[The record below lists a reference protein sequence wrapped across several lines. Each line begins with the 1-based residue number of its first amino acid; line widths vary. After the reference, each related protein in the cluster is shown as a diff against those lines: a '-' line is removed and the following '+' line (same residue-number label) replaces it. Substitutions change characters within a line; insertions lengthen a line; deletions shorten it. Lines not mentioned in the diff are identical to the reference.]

1 MRERGMNQMHAKKV
15 KLPMGD
21 KIFNVLNYS
30 ICALI
35 ALSIIYPLYFVVIAS
50 FSDPDLINQG
60 KVWLL
65 PAGISLDAYK
75 QVFETE
81 EIWTGYFNT
90 IIYTAGSVL
99 LSLLFTLPAAYA
111 LSRKDFSLRRILTV
125 YFLIPMFFNGGLI
138 PTYMVIRDLGL
149 IDTYWVMVVPMSV
162 NVFYLIIAR
171 TFYSSQIPD
180 ELRQAAE
187 IDGCSNTRFFVQI
200 ALPLTSAIIAVIG
213 LYVAVGSWNSYM
225 NALIYLQTEEKNPLQ
240 IILRNIL
247 VVQTAGD
254 INYEAQ
260 RRAQMLR
267 YALVIVSTLPI
278 MSVYPFIQKY
288 FTKGALLGSIKG

>member
-1 MRERGMNQMHAKKV
+1 MYLKAAGKV
-15 KLPMGD
+15 RLSYGD
-21 KIFNVLNYS
+21 RIFNFFNYA

-35 ALSIIYPLYFVVIAS
+35 TISIIYPLYFVVIAS

-60 KVWLL
+60 KVWLW
-65 PAGISLDAYK
+65 PAGVSLDAYV
-75 QVFETE
+75 QVFSNKEV
-81 EIWTGYFNT
+81 WTGYFNT
-90 IIYTAGSVL
+90 IVYTAGATF
-99 LSLLFTLPAAYA
+99 LSLLFTLPAGYA
-111 LSRKDFSLRRILTV
+111 LSRKDFSLRGVLMI
-125 YFLIPMFFNGGLI
+125 YFLITMFFNGGLI
-138 PTYMVIRDLGL
+138 PTYFVIKGLGL
-149 IDTYWVMVVPMSV
+149 IDKYWVMVIPTSV
-162 NVFYLIIAR
+162 NVFFLIIAR
-171 TFYSSQIPD
+171 TFYSSQVPD

-187 IDGCSNTRFFVQI
+187 IDGCSNTRFFIQI
-200 ALPLTSAIIAVIG
+200 VMPLTTALVAVIG

-225 NALIYLQTEEKNPLQ
+225 NALIYLQTESKNPLQ
-240 IILRNIL
+240 IVLRKIL

-278 MSVYPFIQKY
+278 MAVYPFIQKY